1 MTFRPHL
8 VLPLIFIFTL
18 SACSRVDEEQL
29 AFEAC
34 KRVMLGFAKNPS
46 ASLVARVPADTSDG
60 ASFLFRWQRGSG
72 LAFQNGYGALI
83 EQTGHCYISR
93 RRLSNATFDGKSVT
107 GSDLLS
113 ASSRAASLYADFEA
127 GRWKPE

>member
-1 MTFRPHL
+1 MTSRAQL
-8 VLPLIFIFTL
+8 VLILMLAATVA
-18 SACSRVDEEQL
+18 ACSRVDEERL

-34 KRVMLGFAKNPS
+34 KRVMLGFAKHPS
-46 ASLVARVPADTSDG
+46 ASQVAQVPADTSDG

-93 RRLSNATFDGKSVT
+93 RTLSNATFDGKSVT

-113 ASSRAASLYADFEA
+113 AKARAASLYTDFEA
-127 GRWKPE
+127 GRWKPQ